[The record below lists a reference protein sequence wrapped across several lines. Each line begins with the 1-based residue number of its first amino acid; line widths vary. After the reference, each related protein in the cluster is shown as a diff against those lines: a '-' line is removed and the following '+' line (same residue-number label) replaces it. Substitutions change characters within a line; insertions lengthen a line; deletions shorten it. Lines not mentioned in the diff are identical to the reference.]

1 MHNIMNALNATES
14 FTLKWLILQ
23 YVSFISIK
31 QIFKENNLHVLT
43 WERLLKNIV
52 DHKEQISE
60 H

>member
-1 MHNIMNALNATES
+1 MNALNATES

-23 YVSFISIK
+23 YVNFISIK

-52 DHKEQISE
+52 DHKEQIAE

>member
-23 YVSFISIK
+23 YVNFISIK

-52 DHKEQISE
+52 DHKEQIAE

>member
-52 DHKEQISE
+52 DHKEQIAE